1 MSGSPQSFFARF
13 RNELGL
19 VIAILAVLSITSLI
33 NQDYFREPWRN
44 FRDIAQET
52 SLVGIFA
59 LGAAI
64 VIIAGG
70 IDLSSGTMILFS
82 ASVCVLVTYVFA
94 PISGGRP
101 NPALASDFV
110 VWCGVGAALA
120 TGLLVGTFHAWL
132 ITIVKLPPFVATL
145 ATLVGL
151 RSLTKI
157 MNGGITDSL
166 GIKVQSINANA
177 SLFGDLRVW
186 WIPVV
191 VFLVLGTGLWLLM
204 NRTVIGRHLYALG
217 GNEEA
222 ARLSGINTDNLKW
235 LAYTIGSVTASIAGV
250 LYAAKISTCTPSSMG
265 VGYELNAIAAAVV
278 GGCSLQGG
286 TGLIPGV
293 MLGVLFL
300 QVVIDAVA
308 KVFKTNP
315 DDWKGQIVGL
325 LVVLAVAFNEIRRGG
340 TGGRKRMFP
349 GAIGWVTVPMLALVL
364 TLEVF
369 AADTQHRLGASLA
382 VGGVA
387 LAALLGRK
395 LFEDYAGQATTVRS
409 E

>member
-19 VIAILAVLSITSLI
+19 VIAIFAVLSITSMI

-82 ASVCVLVTYVFA
+82 ASVCVLVTYIFA

-101 NPALASDFV
+101 NPAQASDFV
-110 VWCGVGAALA
+110 VWCGVGAALV

-166 GIKVQSINANA
+166 GIKVQSINASA
-177 SLFGDLRVW
+177 SLFGNLRVW

-191 VFLVLGTGLWLLM
+191 VFLALGTGLWLLM

-369 AADTQHRLGASLA
+369 AADAQHRLGAALA

-387 LAALLGRK
+387 LAALLARK
-395 LFEDYAGQATTVRS
+395 LFEDFAGAGTAARA

>member
-1 MSGSPQSFFARF
+1 MREGITAMSAPTQSLFSRF

-19 VIAILAVLSITSLI
+19 VVAILAVLSITSMI

-82 ASVCVLVTYVFA
+82 ASVCVLVTYIFA
-94 PISGGRP
+94 PVESGRP
-101 NPALASDFV
+101 NPAHATSLV
-110 VWCGVGAALA
+110 VVMGIIAAIV
-120 TGLLVGTFHAWL
+120 TGFLVGTFHAWL
-132 ITIVKLPPFVATL
+132 ITVVKLPPFVATL

-166 GIKVQSINANA
+166 GIKVQSINASA
-177 SLFGDLRVW
+177 SLFSDLRVW
-186 WIPVV
+186 WIPVI
-191 VFLVLGTGLWLLM
+191 VFLVLGASLWLLM

-222 ARLSGINTDNLKW
+222 ARLSGINTDKLKW
-235 LAYTIGSVTASIAGV
+235 LAYSIGSVTASIAGV

-325 LVVLAVAFNEIRRGG
+325 LVIMAVAFNEIRRGSPA
-340 TGGRKRMFP
+340 GRKRMFP
-349 GAIGWVTVPMLALVL
+349 GAIGWVIVPTLAAAI

-369 AADTQHRLGASLA
+369 AADTQHRLGASLL

-387 LAALLGRK
+387 FVALLGRK
-395 LFEDYAGQATTVRS
+395 LYEDYA
-409 E
+409 

>member
-1 MSGSPQSFFARF
+1 MSGSPQSIFVRF

-19 VIAILAVLSITSLI
+19 VIAIFAVLSITSLI

-101 NPALASDFV
+101 NPAGSTDLV
-110 VWCGVGAALA
+110 VWLGVAAALA

-166 GIKVQSINANA
+166 GIKVQSINASA

-191 VFLVLGTGLWLLM
+191 VFLFLGTGLWLLM

-369 AADTQHRLGASLA
+369 AADTQHRLGASLV

-387 LAALLGRK
+387 FAALLGRK

>member
-1 MSGSPQSFFARF
+1 MSGSPQSIFARF

-19 VIAILAVLSITSLI
+19 VIAIFAVLSITSMI

-101 NPALASDFV
+101 NPAQASAFI

-166 GIKVQSINANA
+166 GIKVQSINASA

-387 LAALLGRK
+387 FAALLGRK
-395 LFEDYAGQATTVRS
+395 LFEDYAGQATA
-409 E
+409 EIL

>member
-1 MSGSPQSFFARF
+1 MSAPTQSLFSRF

-19 VIAILAVLSITSLI
+19 VVAILAVLSITSMI

-94 PISGGRP
+94 PVESGRP
-101 NPALASDFV
+101 NPAHATHMV
-110 VWCGVGAALA
+110 VVLGIMAALM
-120 TGLLVGTFHAWL
+120 TGFLVGTFHAWL

-157 MNGGITDSL
+157 INGGITDSL
-166 GIKVQSINANA
+166 GIKVQSINASA
-177 SLFGDLRVW
+177 SLFSDLRVW

-191 VFLVLGTGLWLLM
+191 VFLFLGASLWLLM

-222 ARLSGINTDNLKW
+222 ARLSGINTDKLKW
-235 LAYTIGSVTASIAGV
+235 LAYSIGSVTASIAGV

-325 LVVLAVAFNEIRRGG
+325 LVILAVAFNEIRRGG
-340 TGGRKRMFP
+340 STGRKQMFP
-349 GAIGWVTVPMLALVL
+349 GAIGWVIVPTLATAI

-369 AADTQHRLGASLA
+369 AADTQHRLGASLL

-387 LAALLGRK
+387 FVALLGRK
-395 LFEDYAGQATTVRS
+395 LYEDFA
-409 E
+409 

>member
-1 MSGSPQSFFARF
+1 MTAPSQSLFSRF

-19 VIAILAVLSITSLI
+19 VVAILAVLTITSLI

-94 PISGGRP
+94 PVESGRP
-101 NPALASDFV
+101 NPAHATHMV
-110 VWCGVGAALA
+110 VILGIIAALI
-120 TGLLVGTFHAWL
+120 TGFLVGTLHAWL

-166 GIKVQSINANA
+166 GIKVQSINASA
-177 SLFGDLRVW
+177 SLFSDLRVW

-191 VFLVLGTGLWLLM
+191 VFLSLGASLWLLM

-222 ARLSGINTDNLKW
+222 ARLSGINTDKLKW
-235 LAYTIGSVTASIAGV
+235 LAYSIGSVTASIAGV

-325 LVVLAVAFNEIRRGG
+325 LVVLAVAFNEIRRGSSS
-340 TGGRKRMFP
+340 GRKQMFP
-349 GAIGWVTVPMLALVL
+349 GAIGWVIVPTLAAAIA
-364 TLEVF
+364 LEVF
-369 AADTQHRLGASLA
+369 AADTQHRLGASLL

-387 LAALLGRK
+387 LVALLGRK
-395 LFEDYAGQATTVRS
+395 IYEDYA
-409 E
+409 

>member
-1 MSGSPQSFFARF
+1 MSESSQSLFARF

-19 VIAILAVLSITSLI
+19 VIAILAVLSITSMI

-82 ASVCVLVTYVFA
+82 ASVCVLVTYLFA

-101 NPALASDFV
+101 NPAGATNLI
-110 VWCGVGAALA
+110 VWLGVAAA
-120 TGLLVGTFHAWL
+120 IGTGLLVGTFHAWL
-132 ITIVKLPPFVATL
+132 ITIVKLPPFIATL

-157 MNGGITDSL
+157 MNSGITESL
-166 GIKVQSINANA
+166 GIKVQSINASA
-177 SLFGDLRVW
+177 SLFGDLRAW
-186 WIPVV
+186 WVPVV
-191 VFLVLGTGLWLLM
+191 VFVCLGLLLWLLM
-204 NRTVIGRHLYALG
+204 NRTVVGRHLYALG

-235 LAYTIGSVTASIAGV
+235 MAYSIGSVTASIAGV

-325 LVVLAVAFNEIRRGG
+325 LVVLAVAFNEIRHGG
-340 TGGRKRMFP
+340 SAGRKRMFP
-349 GAIGWVTVPMLALVL
+349 GAIGWVTIPLLSLVI
-364 TLEVF
+364 TLEIF
-369 AADTQHRLGASLA
+369 AADTKHRLGASLA

-387 LAALLGRK
+387 FAALLGRK
-395 LFEDYAGQATTVRS
+395 LYEDYAGQSTSPRS

>member
-1 MSGSPQSFFARF
+1 MSGSPQSLFARF

-19 VIAILAVLSITSLI
+19 VIAIFAVLSLTSMI

-70 IDLSSGTMILFS
+70 IDLSAGTMILFS

-94 PISGGRP
+94 PVAGGRP
-101 NPALASDFV
+101 NPAAATDLV
-110 VWCGVGAALA
+110 VWCGIGAALV
-120 TGLLVGTFHAWL
+120 TGLLVGTLHAWL

-157 MNGGITDSL
+157 MNSGVTESI
-166 GIKVQSINANA
+166 GIKVQSINASA
-177 SLFGDLRVW
+177 ALFGDLRVW
-186 WIPVV
+186 WVPVV
-191 VFLVLGTGLWLLM
+191 VFVVLGLLLWMLM
-204 NRTVIGRHLYALG
+204 NRTVMGRHLYALG

-286 TGLIPGV
+286 VGLIPGV

-308 KVFKTNP
+308 KVFKSNP

-340 TGGRKRMFP
+340 SAGRKRMFP
-349 GAIGWVTVPMLALVL
+349 GAMGWVVVPLLSMVI

-382 VGGVA
+382 VGSVA
-387 LAALLGRK
+387 LFALLGRK
-395 LFEDYAGQATTVRS
+395 LYEDRAGQTVAARS
-409 E
+409 V

>member
-1 MSGSPQSFFARF
+1 MSGPSLSVYSRF

-19 VIAILAVLSITSLI
+19 VIAILSVLAITSLI
-33 NQDYFREPWRN
+33 NQDYFREPMRN

-59 LGAAI
+59 LGTAI

-82 ASVCVLVTYVFA
+82 ASVCVLVTYLFA
-94 PISGGRP
+94 PVQNGRP
-101 NPALASDFV
+101 NPADATDLV
-110 VWCGVGAALA
+110 VWCGVAAALISGA
-120 TGLLVGTFHAWL
+120 LVGTFHAWL
-132 ITIVKLPPFVATL
+132 ITIVRLPPFVATL

-166 GIKVQSINANA
+166 GIKVQSINASA
-177 SLFGDLRVW
+177 ALFSDLRAW
-186 WIPVV
+186 WVPVV
-191 VFLVLGTGLWLLM
+191 VFICLGASLWVLM

-217 GNEEA
+217 GNEDA
-222 ARLSGINTDNLKW
+222 ARLSGINTDQLKW
-235 LAYTIGSVTASIAGV
+235 LAYSIGSVTASIAGV

-340 TGGRKRMFP
+340 AGGRKRMFP
-349 GAIGWVTVPMLALVL
+349 GAIGWVTIPTLALFI

-369 AADTQHRLGASLA
+369 SADTQHRMGAALII
-382 VGGVA
+382 GGVA
-387 LAALLGRK
+387 FCALLGRK
-395 LFEDYAGQATTVRS
+395 LYEDFA
-409 E
+409 

>member
-1 MSGSPQSFFARF
+1 MSVSPQSFFARF

-19 VIAILAVLSITSLI
+19 VIAIFAVLSITSMI

-82 ASVCVLVTYVFA
+82 ASVCVLVTYIFA

-101 NPALASDFV
+101 NPAQASDFV

-177 SLFGDLRVW
+177 SLFGELRVW

-204 NRTVIGRHLYALG
+204 NRTVVGRHLYALG

-235 LAYTIGSVTASIAGV
+235 LAYSIGSVTASIAGV

-382 VGGVA
+382 VGGA
-387 LAALLGRK
+387 AFAALLGRK
-395 LFEDYAGQATTVRS
+395 LFEDYAGQTTSVRA